1 MLPFKARQENLQ
13 LGLDDP
19 GSPLGQRVL
28 LFRLLIGN
36 AQELRKRMDRRLAAD
51 GLTTQQVLVL
61 HHLSAAT
68 EPPTLTQ
75 CAALLGMTHQNLK
88 QIVLALERKQ
98 LVAMTVDAADARVRR
113 LHLTARHRRLWKR
126 RDPDDHSEVARWTSA
141 LSDAE
146 VLALVALLD
155 RLHADL
161 AVAAD
166 EA

>member
-1 MLPFKARQENLQ
+1 
-13 LGLDDP
+13 
-19 GSPLGQRVL
+19 
-28 LFRLLIGN
+28 
-36 AQELRKRMDRRLAAD
+36 
-51 GLTTQQVLVL
+51 VL

-68 EPPTLTQ
+68 EQPTLTQ

-113 LHLTARHRRLWKR
+113 LHLTARHRQLWKR